1 MNTRRFVLTSVVLFV
16 TAVLWNALVQLVVLR
31 EANRAAQ
38 ALWRNDL
45 GNRLWL
51 SLLLTAAVVI
61 VFVAGYS
68 RFAVPE
74 LCGTSEWRPWRLI
87 AGVPLTAAA
96 ETPFMLPIVGAPL
109 VGVLP
114 NTLVPPL
121 A

>member
-51 SLLLTAAVVI
+51 SLLLTA
-61 VFVAGYS
+61 
-68 RFAVPE
+68 VP
-74 LCGTSEWRPWRLI
+74 GRGGSSERRPRCLI
-87 AGVPLTAAA
+87 AGVTLTAAA
-96 ETPFMLPIVGAPL
+96 ETPFRRPIVRRSG
-109 VGVLP
+109 
-114 NTLVPPL
+114 
-121 A
+121 